1 MYIGEWI
8 GSSLGFIVVML
19 GAMGIAVGLVV
30 HAALAT
36 MRGYVVDEAPEATPA
51 VPRIRSRRV
60 RCASSPPQSAT
71 WTATRSG
78 TAGRTGAGAAG
89 AAGAALRSSCATAG
103 VASGASST
111 T

>member
-51 VPRIRSRRV
+51 VAHDERRAAPAAPAAPAPV
-60 RCASSPPQSAT
+60 RPAVPE
-71 WTATRSG
+71 R
-78 TAGRTGAGAAG
+78 
-89 AAGAALRSSCATAG
+89 
-103 VASGASST
+103 VAVQVAD
-111 T
+111 